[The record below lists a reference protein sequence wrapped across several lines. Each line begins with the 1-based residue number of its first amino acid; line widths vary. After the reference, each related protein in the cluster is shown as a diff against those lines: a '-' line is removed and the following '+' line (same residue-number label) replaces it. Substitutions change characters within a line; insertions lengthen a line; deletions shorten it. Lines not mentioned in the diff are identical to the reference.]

1 MRVPRQA
8 RAASSPAPALL
19 VRFWG
24 VRGSV
29 AVPGPDTVRYGGNT
43 ACVEV
48 RYGREIVILD
58 AGTGIRDLGKRLAR
72 EFAERAGRVSILITH
87 THWDHIQ
94 GFPFFAPAY
103 LERQRIRIRGWR
115 GSGASLRQ
123 TVASAVESPFFPVA
137 LPEMPGTISVEE
149 IERRDFRL
157 GSIRVRCA
165 EINHPGYG
173 VAYRLETPAGSL
185 AYVPDHEVTDTPV
198 PPATNGAQRSPGE
211 RTPSRAISPA
221 AERRDAEMRAL
232 IQGVDLL
239 IHDAQYTAAEYAR
252 RVGWGHSCVDATVR
266 VAAEAGVGRLVLFHH
281 DPDRTDAQMDTI
293 LAEAQA
299 QAKVLAPRLVV
310 EAAREGAEHRL
321 TAPRR
326 ASRSR
331 A

>member
-8 RAASSPAPALL
+8 RAGSSSAPTLL
-19 VRFWG
+19 IRFWG

-43 ACVEV
+43 ACIEV

-58 AGTGIRDLGKRLAR
+58 AGTGIRELGKSLAR
-72 EFAERAGRVSILITH
+72 EFAGRSGRVSILISH

-103 LERQRIRIRGWR
+103 RKRQRIQIRGGR

-137 LPEMPGTISVEE
+137 LPEMPGTISFEE
-149 IERRDFRL
+149 ITTQDFRL
-157 GSIRVRCA
+157 GPIRVRYA

-185 AYVPDHEVTDTPV
+185 AYVPDHEVPLA
-198 PPATNGAQRSPGE
+198 PAATTAAKRS
-211 RTPSRAISPA
+211 SRARRTSPT
-221 AERRDAEMRAL
+221 AEQRDAAMRAL

-239 IHDAQYTAAEYAR
+239 IHDAQYTAAEYAE

-266 VAAEAGVGRLVLFHH
+266 VAADAGVGRLVLFHH
-281 DPDRTDAQMDTI
+281 DPDRTDAQMDAI
-293 LAEAQA
+293 LATARR
-299 QAKVLAPRLVV
+299 QAKSLAPRLVV
-310 EAAREGAEHRL
+310 EAAREGGEYRL
-321 TAPRR
+321 TSA
-326 ASRSR
+326 
-331 A
+331 